1 MGTQENVQ
9 ILKDGYAAY
18 GRGDLESVLA
28 LVAEDVEWMIPGAG
42 LPVAGTYRGRDGVAS
57 FFQKLA
63 AEFEVLE
70 FQPRE
75 FLGDG
80 DRVLVTGWERS
91 KVRAT
96 NRTVEL
102 DWIMSFTLRGGKIA
116 RFREFTDTKVIADAY
131 ESSAAAAG

>member
-1 MGTQENVQ
+1 MGAQENVQ
-9 ILKDGYAAY
+9 AVKDGYAAY
-18 GRGDLESVLA
+18 GRSDIQSVLA
-28 LVAEDVEWMIPGAG
+28 LMAEDVEWMIPGAG
-42 LPVAGTYRGRDGVAS
+42 LPVAGIYRGRDGVAS

-96 NRTVEL
+96 NRTIEL
-102 DWIMSFTLRGGKIA
+102 DWVMSFTLRDGKVTN
-116 RFREFTDTKVIADAY
+116 FREFTDTKVIADAY